1 MAMSKK
7 NHIGG
12 KKKKGKHTTIIDAA
26 VRPVAIAKRMPE
38 ITGVAPGFIKMGLSS
53 TRGGIAIKIKSER
66 SCILLCI
73 RGNTSAQEIRLY
85 APNISDAVRHIA
97 DEFQKDGIQIYVQ

>member
-1 MAMSKK
+1 MSKK

-53 TRGGIAIKIKSER
+53 TRGAIAVKIKSEGT
-66 SCILLCI
+66 CILLSI

-85 APNISDAVRHIA
+85 TSNVLDAVKHIEN
-97 DEFQKDGIQIYVQ
+97 EFQKDGIQTYVQ